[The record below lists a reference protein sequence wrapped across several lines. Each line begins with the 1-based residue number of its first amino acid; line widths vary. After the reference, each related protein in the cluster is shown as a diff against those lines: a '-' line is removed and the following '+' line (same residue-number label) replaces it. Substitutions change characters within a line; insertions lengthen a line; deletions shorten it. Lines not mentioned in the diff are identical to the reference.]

1 MSNVFRLVSEVRVF
15 CNQKTKEIY
24 LFDPENK
31 KHRKEIEGILP
42 NKCCWK
48 EYQLP
53 STDIKIKFPD
63 SSPSAY
69 VSSPNFPGGIDVY
82 YKLKNFN
89 YNGIW
94 EIISSCNIKD
104 GVVEGDFEVI
114 VDSESSKIG
123 FVCPSMPSYME
134 VFNEMTRLLNCKLCK
149 KTKTYKVG
157 HRYDTE
163 TETLYYLGNALSR
176 LSNVNNSIF
185 CTCPDKEVYLFTKD
199 IKDCKKI
206 SEFLDNSILKLSN
219 GFETCS
225 KYGTIIVK
233 YNKSL
238 MVDSGEAL
246 EDDGVTL
253 FDKYDRI
260 LSNTLDSI
268 NSNVEKVDGYKNYL
282 DLSRL
287 FDLLSLVDPKSV
299 TAKYQPDVVESVKN
313 QISKVVQ
320 DLIIEFWDTDRSSLG
335 SKNTLNTNVDAV
347 KSMFFRCFRDLNI
360 QKHQYFSSL
369 FEYMGIDLLSIISEQ
384 LNHCNYNI
392 LDDFEIHRKYRRG
405 VNYDITLRTEKSSRY
420 HINIVKLT
428 EKLTSSYLIDC
439 IKDLVKFSRENFGMG
454 VSHYETINIGSKSSP
469 LVYEC
474 IVINLQNIIDFYN
487 KEKGIEIPENLKY
500 GIVSDNF
507 KQVIIS
513 VDKDSEIE

>member
-15 CNQKTKEIY
+15 CNQKTEEIY

-31 KHRKEIEGILP
+31 KHRKEIEGVLP

-53 STDIKIKFPD
+53 STDIKIKFD
-63 SSPSAY
+63 SLPSVY
-69 VSSPNFPGGIDVY
+69 ISSPNFPGGIDVF

-89 YNGIW
+89 YDRIW
-94 EIISSCNIKD
+94 EIISSCNIKGGIVD
-104 GVVEGDFEVI
+104 GDFEVI
-114 VDSESSKIG
+114 VDSEKTKVG
-123 FVCPSMPSYME
+123 FVCPGMPSYME

-176 LSNVNNSIF
+176 LNNANNSIF
-185 CTCPDKEVYLFTKD
+185 CTAPDKEVYLFTKD
-199 IKDCKKI
+199 IKDCKKV
-206 SEFLDNSILKLSN
+206 SEFLDNSVLRLSN
-219 GFETCS
+219 SIDFCS
-225 KYGTIIVK
+225 KYNTIIVK

-238 MVDSGEAL
+238 MVDFGEAL
-246 EDDGVTL
+246 ENDGVTL
-253 FDKYDRI
+253 FDSYDKI

-268 NSNVEKVDGYKNYL
+268 KTNVEEIDGYKNYL

-287 FDLLSLVDPKSV
+287 FDLLSLVDPKST
-299 TAKYQPDVVESVKN
+299 TAMYQPDVVESVKN
-313 QISKVVQ
+313 QLSKVVQ
-320 DLIIEFWDTDRSSLG
+320 DLIIEFWATDRSSLG
-335 SKNTLNTNVDAV
+335 PKNTLEANVDAI
-347 KSMFFRCFRDLNI
+347 KSIFFRCFRDLNI

-369 FEYMGIDLLSIISEQ
+369 FDYMGIDLLAIISEQ
-384 LNHCNYNI
+384 LKDWNADI
-392 LDDFEIHRKYRRG
+392 LNDFETHRRYRRG
-405 VNYDITLRTEKSSRY
+405 VNYDIALRTEKSSRY
-420 HINIVKLT
+420 HLNIVKLK
-428 EKLTSSYLIDC
+428 EKLTSSELIDC
-439 IKDLVKFSRENFGMG
+439 IKDLVKFSRENFGLG
-454 VSHYETINIGSKSSP
+454 VSHYESINVGSKSSP